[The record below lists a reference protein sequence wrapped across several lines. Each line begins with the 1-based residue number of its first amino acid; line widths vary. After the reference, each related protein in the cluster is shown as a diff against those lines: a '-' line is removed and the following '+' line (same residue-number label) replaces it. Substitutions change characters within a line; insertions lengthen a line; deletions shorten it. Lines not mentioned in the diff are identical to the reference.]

1 MSREAQLKN
10 ANISVMRALLKDCKA
25 PDLYWGEVP
34 CHDPKTQTD
43 GHMTKLPFILPHELL
58 KNMLGKDAKLLGELA
73 SNPLLP
79 GVEQFKDSFC
89 EKFEVPAT
97 QCLGLGVFGDGV
109 PHQKNKSVECV
120 TWNILGQGANSQR
133 YLFTCIPKNFTCKC
147 GCSGRHTMEAIFN
160 VLVYSFVAMSKN
172 LWPQCRHDEAPWS
185 SEDKGRAKKK
195 GPLGFFAALL
205 QVRGD
210 WSWYKQIFAF
220 PSWSSHHIC
229 WRCKFNSS
237 NSMHHIYALN
247 LAICWRCN
255 AGKEEDSFKD
265 TSKKATWRK
274 KRLTTTQ
281 FFRKQRECGA
291 QPSTLFRCPGR
302 RRG

>member
-1 MSREAQLKN
+1 MSRESQLKN
-10 ANISVMRALLKDCKA
+10 ASKSIMRALLKDCKA

-79 GVEQFKDSFC
+79 GVEQFRDSFC

-120 TWNILGQGANSQR
+120 TWNILGQGANSKR

-147 GCSGRHTMEAIFN
+147 GCSGRHTMEAIFK
-160 VLVYSFVAMSKN
+160 VLLYSFVAMSKN
-172 LWPQCRHDEAPWS
+172 IFPQCRHDETAWS
-185 SEDKGRAKKK
+185 SEDKGRAKMK

-229 WRCKFNSS
+229 WRC
-237 NSMHHIYALN
+237 
-247 LAICWRCN
+247 N

-265 TSKKATWRK
+265 TTKKATWRK
-274 KRLTTTQ
+274 KRFTTTQ

-291 QPSTLFRCPGR
+291 EPSILFRCPRR